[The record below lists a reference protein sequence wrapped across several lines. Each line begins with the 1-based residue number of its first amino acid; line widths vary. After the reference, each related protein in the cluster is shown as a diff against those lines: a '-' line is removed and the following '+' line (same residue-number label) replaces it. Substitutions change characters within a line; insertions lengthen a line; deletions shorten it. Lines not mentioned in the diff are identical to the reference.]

1 MKHARKTVFV
11 LVLAAA
17 ALAAARAPAAPP
29 EGKDDKQAK
38 AEAKE
43 RFQKGLAFVDEGD
56 CDKAIV
62 EFKEAYKTYPVNVIL
77 YNMALCYD
85 DMHQY
90 ALAMDYY
97 KQYMEKEKKISEEQL
112 AAIKERF
119 KTLKSFLG
127 ALTITCNVDGAD
139 VFIDGEAV
147 GKTPLE
153 DVTIETGDHKVS
165 VKVDGYKDY
174 LETVTVVSG
183 KTASMNVKLKE
194 AAPSSLAGA
203 GAIKPDEGGGKAAGA
218 HGKKKLAPGAFW
230 GTFAAMLALGAG
242 TAVVGGLSVANH
254 DEFQDTK
261 KDTPGDTKKLSDL
274 KDKGDTYN
282 AVFLTFA
289 ALTGA
294 AAVAAIVVG
303 VMTDF
308 KKEKKEKPA
317 VAFVPSDGG
326 GFLLVSTPL
335 GGNAW

>member
-17 ALAAARAPAAPP
+17 ALAAVRAAAAPP

-56 CDKAIV
+56 CNKAIV

-97 KQYMEKEKKISEEQL
+97 KQYMEKEKKIPGEQL

-127 ALTITCNVDGAD
+127 ALRITCSVDGAD
-139 VFIDGEAV
+139 VFIDGDAV

-153 DVTIETGDHKVS
+153 DITLETGDHEVS

-183 KTASMNVKLKE
+183 KTASMDVKLKE
-194 AAPSSLAGA
+194 AAPLAGA
-203 GAIKPDEGGGKAAGA
+203 GAIKPGKGGGEATGA
-218 HGKKKLAPGAFW
+218 PGRKKLAPGAFW
-230 GTFAAMLALGAG
+230 GTFGAMLALGAG
-242 TAVVGGLSVANH
+242 TAVVGGLNVANH
-254 DEFQDTK
+254 NEFEDTK
-261 KDTPGDTKKLSDL
+261 KDSPDDTKKLSDL
-274 KDKGDTYN
+274 KDKGDTCN
-282 AVFLTFA
+282 TVFLTFA

-294 AAVAAIVVG
+294 AAVAAIAVG

-308 KKEKKEKPA
+308 KKTKNEKPA
-317 VAFVPSDGG
+317 VAFVPSEGG
-326 GFLLVSTPL
+326 GFLLVTTPL
-335 GGNAW
+335 GGSSW